1 MIKKIAILGHIRPD
15 GDCVGSCLALKNYIE
30 ETAPGAEV
38 KVFLGDFSESFLMLK
53 GANEILHNFETE
65 EVFDLCVS
73 LDASDRERLGD
84 GVAIFDAAK
93 QTICIDHHITNMG
106 FAQENIIDAKASST
120 SELLFTLLDKDKISK
135 ETAACLYMGIVHD
148 TGVFRHSNTT
158 KKTMEAAGFLVDKG
172 IPFSEIIDET
182 FYKKTYVQ
190 NQILGRALMES
201 VLFFGG
207 RCVFTRVTEKD
218 MKFYGVTAKDLDGI
232 VDQLRVTD
240 GVEVAIFF
248 YETAPQVYKVSMR
261 ANGDV
266 NVAKVA
272 QYFGGGGHIKAAGCT
287 MSGSL
292 HDVINN
298 LSEQIAKQLETED

>member
-1 MIKKIAILGHIRPD
+1 MKKKIAILGHVRPD

-30 ETAPGAEV
+30 ETAPDAEI
-38 KVFLGDFSESFLMLK
+38 KVFLEDFSESFLMLK
-53 GANEILHNFETE
+53 GADEIEHDFETE
-65 EVFDLCVS
+65 EVFDLCIS
-73 LDASDRERLGD
+73 IDASDRERLGD
-84 GVAIFDAAK
+84 GAAIFDAAT
-93 QTICIDHHITNMG
+93 QTICIDHHITNAG
-106 FAQENIIDAKASST
+106 FADENIIDAQASSA
-120 SELLFTLLDKDKISK
+120 SELLFTLLQKEKISK

-148 TGVFRHSNTT
+148 TGVFCHSNTT
-158 KKTMEAAGFLVDKG
+158 KKTMEAAGFLIDKG

-207 RCVFTRVTEKD
+207 KCIFTRITEKD

-232 VDQLRVTD
+232 VDQLRITA
-240 GVEVAIFF
+240 GVEAAIFL
-248 YETAPQVYKVSMR
+248 YETAPQIYKVSMR

-272 QYFGGGGHIKAAGCT
+272 QYFGGGGHVKAAGCT

-292 HDVINN
+292 HDVVNN
-298 LSEQIAKQLETED
+298 LAEQLSKQLEAEG